1 MKNQKKSIHALTFV
15 TYPIYP
21 AKMGGQKGIALF
33 YSFFAKL
40 VDVTIISTKDNGLP
54 ENLNADFLPVLS
66 TKKSRYYD
74 PGLLLT
80 IQKLIK
86 KKSVTHLILEQPF
99 LGWLGMLSKIIF
111 SIRIV
116 VHSHNIES
124 LRFKSMGKWWWKCLW
139 YYEKATHR
147 FADVNFFISNED
159 KEYAIKHFK
168 LNAENCHTITYGF
181 ELKNAPTKEARNS
194 AREVL
199 LTQHRIPSNH
209 KILLFNGTLDYKPN
223 LDAVNIILNEIN
235 PSLLQKNYLNYTII
249 ICGKNLPKEYN
260 ELKEYE
266 HKNIIY
272 AGFVDDINIYFKG
285 ADIFLNPVID
295 GGGIKTKLVEALGY
309 NMKCI
314 STTEG
319 AIGIPEEIT
328 NHRLMV
334 LKNNNWNLFAQSIM
348 EANYHNSSIN
358 QDFFD
363 YFYWGKIAEKAFNA
377 IENQS

>member
-40 VDVTIISTKDNGLP
+40 VDVTIISTKDNGSP

-74 PGLLLT
+74 PRLLLT

-86 KKSVTHLILEQPF
+86 EKSVTHLILEQPF
-99 LGWLGMLSKIIF
+99 LGWLGILSKIIF
-111 SIRIV
+111 NLRIV

-168 LNAENCHTITYGF
+168 LNANNCHTITYGF
-181 ELKNAPTKEARNS
+181 ELKNAPTKEARKS
-194 AREVL
+194 ARELL
-199 LTQHRIPSNH
+199 LTQHQIPSNH

-235 PSLLQKNYLNYTII
+235 PSLLQKNDLNYTII

-266 HKNIIY
+266 HKNIVY

-295 GGGIKTKLVEALGY
+295 GGGIKTKLVEALGH

-328 NHRLMV
+328 NGK
-334 LKNNNWNLFAQSIM
+334 LKIIKAKNWNEFTDYIV
-348 EANYHNSSIN
+348 EASDDTNDIPNSY
-358 QDFFD
+358 FEH
-363 YFYWGKIAEKAFNA
+363 FYWENIAIKAQN
-377 IENQS
+377 ILTSN

>member
-1 MKNQKKSIHALTFV
+1 
-15 TYPIYP
+15 
-21 AKMGGQKGIALF
+21 
-33 YSFFAKL
+33 
-40 VDVTIISTKDNGLP
+40 
-54 ENLNADFLPVLS
+54 
-66 TKKSRYYD
+66 
-74 PGLLLT
+74 
-80 IQKLIK
+80 
-86 KKSVTHLILEQPF
+86 
-99 LGWLGMLSKIIF
+99 
-111 SIRIV
+111 
-116 VHSHNIES
+116 
-124 LRFKSMGKWWWKCLW
+124 MGKWWWKCLW

-168 LNAENCHTITYGF
+168 LNAQNCYTITYGF

-199 LTQHRIPSNH
+199 LNQHQIPSNH

-235 PSLLQKNYLNYTII
+235 PSLLQKNDLNYTII

-266 HKNIIY
+266 HKNIVY

-328 NHRLMV
+328 NGK
-334 LKNNNWNLFAQSIM
+334 LKIINAKNWNEFT
-348 EANYHNSSIN
+348 
-358 QDFFD
+358 D
-363 YFYWGKIAEKAFNA
+363 YIVDDNDESNDIPYSYFEHFYWENIAIKAQN
-377 IENQS
+377 ILNSNYI